1 MATDIGPKIGLD
13 GEKEFRAALQ
23 SMGQQLKTLD
33 TEMRAVTS
41 AFSANDRSQA
51 ALSAQ
56 SDVLTKKLSTQETRL
71 AEIQKALDYA
81 RANYAEN
88 SNEVQRWQQ
97 ALNNATADVNKTKA
111 QLTQLD
117 KGLGDTEDALNDA
130 GKQAASFGDVL
141 KANLLSNII
150 IDGVKQLA
158 SAVKSMAG
166 EFISSAAE
174 VKAETAAFDQTFGS
188 LGDTASAA
196 IGRVA
201 SESGILQTRLN
212 TLGSKIYAFARSSGG
227 DTEQSMA
234 LMERALRAAADSAAY
249 YDTSVEQATETLQS
263 FLKGNFANDAALGL
277 SATEATRNAAAM
289 ELFGDKYAN
298 LTEIQKQ
305 ETLLKM
311 VEDSQRLSGAMGQA
325 AREADGWENVT
336 GNLKET
342 WRQFQAQAGTPFL
355 ENLIPLIQKVTA
367 ESQAWI
373 DGVDW
378 DGFAATVTDFVS
390 LILDNGDTIIALIS
404 GIGAGFVTWNVVS
417 MVMGLVNA
425 IQTAQKA
432 TEGMTAAQAA
442 LHVVMNATPVGAVI
456 TVVAA
461 LTATVITLWHTNE
474 DFRNAVI
481 AIWNK
486 IKAVFVDV
494 GGAAKE
500 LFTQT
505 IPNAVRT
512 AVDTL
517 GSLPGKALQWG
528 KDIVRGLWEG
538 IKSMGSWLKDQVSG
552 FVGGIVDNVKGVLGI
567 HSPSTVF
574 AGIGEYMM
582 QGLSIGLVNSSGK
595 VMETI
600 GDIVSEVKTR
610 FSSLS
615 DIFGTRQD
623 IADLQ
628 YQLWEMTG
636 GKNAS
641 EIDKYNRK
649 MEALSKQE
657 KDQAAI
663 VEAAEAAYKAV
674 VSQYGENSKESYEYQ
689 KTLLQEQI
697 AYQKLIETMNQYREE
712 SRELRV
718 GDSIASGIVASTKKA
733 VSAATSLT
741 AKLVDTVKSNL
752 GIHSPSTVFAG
763 IGENMALGLGKG
775 FTEEMQGVS
784 ANIQDAIPTPAVDAV
799 YNAAAGMVNG
809 LAAANAGNSGGSY
822 TINLLL
828 QNGQQIASWLL
839 PDLRDAARNNPEVA
853 RA

>member
-56 SDVLTKKLSTQETRL
+56 SDVLTKKLSTQEARL

-111 QLTQLD
+111 QLVQLD
-117 KGLGDTEDALNDA
+117 KGLGDTEDALSDA

-150 IDGVKQLA
+150 LDGVKQLA

-174 VKAETAAFDQTFGS
+174 VKAETSAFDQTFGN

-201 SESGILQTRLN
+201 AESGILQTRLN

-277 SATEATRNAAAM
+277 SATETTRNAAAM

-417 MVMGLVNA
+417 MVMGLVKA
-425 IQTAQKA
+425 IQAAQKA
-432 TEGMTAAQAA
+432 NEGMTAAQAA
-442 LHVVMNATPVGAVI
+442 LNVVMNANPIGAVI

-461 LTATVITLWHTNE
+461 LTAAVITLWHTNE
-474 DFRNAVI
+474 DFRDAVI
-481 AIWNK
+481 AIWDK
-486 IKAVFVDV
+486 VKAVFAGV

-528 KDIVRGLWEG
+528 KDLIDNFING
-538 IKSMGSWLKDQVSG
+538 IKSKLSALADS
-552 FVGGIVDNVKGVLGI
+552 VKGVAQ
-567 HSPSTVF
+567 TVRDFIGFSEPKKGPLSNFHTYAPDMMSLF
-574 AGIGEYMM
+574 AGGIQDNLWRVQDQM
-582 QGLSIGLVNSSGK
+582 NS
-595 VMETI
+595 M
-600 GDIVSEVKTR
+600 
-610 FSSLS
+610 
-615 DIFGTRQD
+615 
-623 IADLQ
+623 
-628 YQLWEMTG
+628 G
-636 GKNAS
+636 G
-641 EIDKYNRK
+641 
-649 MEALSKQE
+649 
-657 KDQAAI
+657 
-663 VEAAEAAYKAV
+663 
-674 VSQYGENSKESYEYQ
+674 
-689 KTLLQEQI
+689 
-697 AYQKLIETMNQYREE
+697 
-712 SRELRV
+712 
-718 GDSIASGIVASTKKA
+718 
-733 VSAATSLT
+733 
-741 AKLVDTVKSNL
+741 
-752 GIHSPSTVFAG
+752 
-763 IGENMALGLGKG
+763 
-775 FTEEMQGVS
+775 
-784 ANIQDAIPTPAVDAV
+784 NIQDAIPTPAVDAV

-809 LAAANAGNSGGSY
+809 LAAANAGSSGGSY
-822 TINLLL
+822 TINLVL

-853 RA
+853 TA

>member
-56 SDVLTKKLSTQETRL
+56 SDVLTKKLSTQEARL

-81 RANYAEN
+81 RANYADN

-97 ALNNATADVNKTKA
+97 ALNNATADINKTKA
-111 QLTQLD
+111 QLAQLD

-130 GKQAASFGDVL
+130 GRQAASFGDVL
-141 KANLLSNII
+141 KSNLLSNII
-150 IDGVKQLA
+150 LDGVKQLA

-174 VKAETAAFDQTFGS
+174 VKAETSAFDQTFGN

-390 LILDNGDTIIALIS
+390 LILDNGDTIISLIS

-417 MVMGLVNA
+417 MVMGLVKA
-425 IQTAQKA
+425 IQAAQKA
-432 TEGMTAAQAA
+432 NEGMTAAQAD
-442 LHVVMNATPVGAVI
+442 LNVVMSANLIGAVI

-481 AIWNK
+481 AIWDK
-486 IKAVFVDV
+486 IKAVFAGV

-528 KDIVRGLWEG
+528 KDLIDNFISG
-538 IKSMGSWLKDQVSG
+538 IKSKLSALADS
-552 FVGGIVDNVKGVLGI
+552 VKGVAQ
-567 HSPSTVF
+567 TVRDFIGFSEPKKGPLSNFHTYAPDMMSLF
-574 AGIGEYMM
+574 AGGI
-582 QGLSIGLVNSSGK
+582 QDNLWRVQDQLNS
-595 VMETI
+595 M
-600 GDIVSEVKTR
+600 
-610 FSSLS
+610 
-615 DIFGTRQD
+615 
-623 IADLQ
+623 
-628 YQLWEMTG
+628 G
-636 GKNAS
+636 G
-641 EIDKYNRK
+641 
-649 MEALSKQE
+649 
-657 KDQAAI
+657 
-663 VEAAEAAYKAV
+663 
-674 VSQYGENSKESYEYQ
+674 
-689 KTLLQEQI
+689 
-697 AYQKLIETMNQYREE
+697 
-712 SRELRV
+712 
-718 GDSIASGIVASTKKA
+718 
-733 VSAATSLT
+733 
-741 AKLVDTVKSNL
+741 
-752 GIHSPSTVFAG
+752 
-763 IGENMALGLGKG
+763 
-775 FTEEMQGVS
+775 
-784 ANIQDAIPTPAVDAV
+784 NIQDAIPTPAVDAV

-809 LAAANAGNSGGSY
+809 LAAANAGNGGGSY

>member
-56 SDVLTKKLSTQETRL
+56 SDVLTKKLSTQEARL

-81 RANYAEN
+81 RANYADN

-97 ALNNATADVNKTKA
+97 ALNNATADINKTKA
-111 QLTQLD
+111 QLAQLD

-130 GKQAASFGDVL
+130 GRQAASFGDVL

-150 IDGVKQLA
+150 LDGVKQLA

-174 VKAETAAFDQTFGS
+174 VKAETSAFDQTFGN

-390 LILDNGDTIIALIS
+390 LILDNGDTIISLIS

-417 MVMGLVNA
+417 MVMGLVKA
-425 IQTAQKA
+425 IQAAQKA
-432 TEGMTAAQAA
+432 NEGMTAAQAA
-442 LHVVMNATPVGAVI
+442 LNVVMSANPIGAVI

-481 AIWNK
+481 AIWDK
-486 IKAVFVDV
+486 IKAVFVGV
-494 GGAAKE
+494 GEAVKE

-517 GSLPGKALQWG
+517 ASLPGKALQWG
-528 KDIVRGLWEG
+528 KDLIDNFISG
-538 IKSMGSWLKDQVSG
+538 IKSKLSALADS
-552 FVGGIVDNVKGVLGI
+552 VKGVAQTVRDFIGFSEPKKGPLSNF
-567 HSPSTVF
+567 HTYSPDMMSLF
-574 AGIGEYMM
+574 AGGI
-582 QGLSIGLVNSSGK
+582 QDNLWRVQDQLNS
-595 VMETI
+595 M
-600 GDIVSEVKTR
+600 
-610 FSSLS
+610 
-615 DIFGTRQD
+615 
-623 IADLQ
+623 
-628 YQLWEMTG
+628 G
-636 GKNAS
+636 G
-641 EIDKYNRK
+641 
-649 MEALSKQE
+649 
-657 KDQAAI
+657 
-663 VEAAEAAYKAV
+663 
-674 VSQYGENSKESYEYQ
+674 
-689 KTLLQEQI
+689 
-697 AYQKLIETMNQYREE
+697 
-712 SRELRV
+712 
-718 GDSIASGIVASTKKA
+718 
-733 VSAATSLT
+733 
-741 AKLVDTVKSNL
+741 
-752 GIHSPSTVFAG
+752 
-763 IGENMALGLGKG
+763 
-775 FTEEMQGVS
+775 
-784 ANIQDAIPTPAVDAV
+784 NIQDAIPTPAVDAV

-809 LAAANAGNSGGSY
+809 LAAANAGNGGGSY

-828 QNGQQIASWLL
+828 QNSQQIASWLL

>member
-56 SDVLTKKLSTQETRL
+56 SDVLTKKLRTQEARL

-111 QLTQLD
+111 QLAQLD
-117 KGLGDTEDALNDA
+117 KGLGDTESALNDA

-174 VKAETAAFDQTFGS
+174 VKAETSAFDQTFGN

-404 GIGAGFVTWNVVS
+404 GIGAGFVAWNVVS

-425 IQTAQKA
+425 IQAAQKA

-442 LHVVMNATPVGAVI
+442 LHVVMNANPVGAVI
-456 TVVAA
+456 TVVTA
-461 LTATVITLWHTNE
+461 LTAAVITLWHTNE
-474 DFRNAVI
+474 DFRDAVI
-481 AIWNK
+481 AIWDK
-486 IKAVFVDV
+486 IKAVFVGV

-500 LFTQT
+500 LFTKT
-505 IPNAVRT
+505 IPNAVKT

-517 GSLPGKALQWG
+517 SSLPGKALQWG
-528 KDIVRGLWEG
+528 KDLIDNFISG
-538 IKSMGSWLKDQVSG
+538 IKSKLSALADSIKSVAQTVRDFIG
-552 FVGGIVDNVKGVLGI
+552 FSEPKKGPLSNFHTYAPDMMSLFAGGIQDNLWRVQDQL
-567 HSPSTVF
+567 
-574 AGIGEYMM
+574 
-582 QGLSIGLVNSSGK
+582 NS
-595 VMETI
+595 M
-600 GDIVSEVKTR
+600 
-610 FSSLS
+610 
-615 DIFGTRQD
+615 
-623 IADLQ
+623 
-628 YQLWEMTG
+628 G
-636 GKNAS
+636 G
-641 EIDKYNRK
+641 
-649 MEALSKQE
+649 
-657 KDQAAI
+657 
-663 VEAAEAAYKAV
+663 
-674 VSQYGENSKESYEYQ
+674 
-689 KTLLQEQI
+689 
-697 AYQKLIETMNQYREE
+697 
-712 SRELRV
+712 
-718 GDSIASGIVASTKKA
+718 
-733 VSAATSLT
+733 
-741 AKLVDTVKSNL
+741 
-752 GIHSPSTVFAG
+752 
-763 IGENMALGLGKG
+763 
-775 FTEEMQGVS
+775 
-784 ANIQDAIPTPAVDAV
+784 NIQDAIPTPAVDAV

-809 LAAANAGNSGGSY
+809 LAAANAGNGGGSY

>member
-41 AFSANDRSQA
+41 AFSANDKSQA

-56 SDVLTKKLSTQETRL
+56 SDVLTKKLSTQEARL

-97 ALNNATADVNKTKA
+97 AMNNATADVNKTKA
-111 QLTQLD
+111 QLTKLG
-117 KGLGDTEDALNDA
+117 KGLGDA

-166 EFISSAAE
+166 KFISSAAE
-174 VKAETAAFDQTFGS
+174 VKAETSAFDQTFGN

-201 SESGILQTRLN
+201 AESGILQTRLN

-227 DTEQSMA
+227 DTEQSMD

-417 MVMGLVNA
+417 MVMGLVKA
-425 IQTAQKA
+425 IQAAQKA
-432 TEGMTAAQAA
+432 NEGMTAAQAA
-442 LHVVMNATPVGAVI
+442 LNVAMSANPIGVVI

-461 LTATVITLWHTNE
+461 LTAAVITLCHTNE

-481 AIWNK
+481 ANWDK
-486 IKAVFVDV
+486 VKAVFVDV
-494 GGAAKE
+494 GGKGKE

-505 IPNAVRT
+505 IPNAVGT
-512 AVDTL
+512 AVETL
-517 GSLPGKALQWG
+517 KSLPGKALQWG
-528 KDIVRGLWEG
+528 KDLIDNFISG
-538 IKSMGSWLKDQVSG
+538 IKSKLSALGDS
-552 FVGGIVDNVKGVLGI
+552 VKGVGQTIRDFIGFSEPKKGPLSNF
-567 HSPSTVF
+567 HTYAPDMMSLF
-574 AGIGEYMM
+574 AGGI
-582 QGLSIGLVNSSGK
+582 QDNLWRVQDQLNS
-595 VMETI
+595 M
-600 GDIVSEVKTR
+600 
-610 FSSLS
+610 
-615 DIFGTRQD
+615 
-623 IADLQ
+623 
-628 YQLWEMTG
+628 G
-636 GKNAS
+636 G
-641 EIDKYNRK
+641 
-649 MEALSKQE
+649 
-657 KDQAAI
+657 
-663 VEAAEAAYKAV
+663 
-674 VSQYGENSKESYEYQ
+674 
-689 KTLLQEQI
+689 
-697 AYQKLIETMNQYREE
+697 
-712 SRELRV
+712 
-718 GDSIASGIVASTKKA
+718 
-733 VSAATSLT
+733 
-741 AKLVDTVKSNL
+741 
-752 GIHSPSTVFAG
+752 
-763 IGENMALGLGKG
+763 
-775 FTEEMQGVS
+775 
-784 ANIQDAIPTPAVDAV
+784 NIQDAIPTPAVDAV

-809 LAAANAGNSGGSY
+809 LAAANAGNGGGSY

-839 PDLRDAARNNPEVA
+839 PYLRDAARNNPEVA
-853 RA
+853 RE

>member
-56 SDVLTKKLSTQETRL
+56 SDVLTKKLSTQEARL

-97 ALNNATADVNKTKA
+97 ALNNATTDVNKTKA
-111 QLTQLD
+111 QLAELD
-117 KGLGDTEDALNDA
+117 KGLGDTGDALDDA

-150 IDGVKQLA
+150 INGVKQLA

-166 EFISSAAE
+166 EFITSAAE
-174 VKAETAAFDQTFGS
+174 VKAETAAFDQTFGN

-355 ENLIPLIQKVTA
+355 ENLIPLIQKITA

-417 MVMGLVNA
+417 MVMGLVKA
-425 IQTAQKA
+425 IQAAQKA
-432 TEGMTAAQAA
+432 NEGMTAAQAA
-442 LHVVMNATPVGAVI
+442 LNVVMSANPIGVVI

-461 LTATVITLWHTNE
+461 LTAAVITLWHTNE

-481 AIWNK
+481 AIWDK
-486 IKAVFVDV
+486 VKAVFVDV
-494 GGAAKE
+494 GGKVKE

-505 IPNAVRT
+505 IPNAVGT
-512 AVDTL
+512 AVETL
-517 GSLPGKALQWG
+517 KSLPGKALQWG
-528 KDIVRGLWEG
+528 KDLIDNFISG
-538 IKSMGSWLKDQVSG
+538 IKSKLSSLADS
-552 FVGGIVDNVKGVLGI
+552 VKGVAQ
-567 HSPSTVF
+567 TVRDFIGFSEPKKGPLSNFHTYAPDMMSLF
-574 AGIGEYMM
+574 AGGI
-582 QGLSIGLVNSSGK
+582 QDNLWRVQDQLNS
-595 VMETI
+595 M
-600 GDIVSEVKTR
+600 
-610 FSSLS
+610 
-615 DIFGTRQD
+615 
-623 IADLQ
+623 
-628 YQLWEMTG
+628 G
-636 GKNAS
+636 G
-641 EIDKYNRK
+641 
-649 MEALSKQE
+649 
-657 KDQAAI
+657 
-663 VEAAEAAYKAV
+663 
-674 VSQYGENSKESYEYQ
+674 
-689 KTLLQEQI
+689 
-697 AYQKLIETMNQYREE
+697 
-712 SRELRV
+712 
-718 GDSIASGIVASTKKA
+718 
-733 VSAATSLT
+733 
-741 AKLVDTVKSNL
+741 
-752 GIHSPSTVFAG
+752 
-763 IGENMALGLGKG
+763 
-775 FTEEMQGVS
+775 
-784 ANIQDAIPTPAVDAV
+784 NIQDAIPTPAVDAV

-809 LAAANAGNSGGSY
+809 LAAANAGNGGGSY

>member
-56 SDVLTKKLSTQETRL
+56 SDVLTKKLSTQEARL

-111 QLTQLD
+111 QLAQLD
-117 KGLGDTEDALNDA
+117 KGLGDNESALNDA

-150 IDGVKQLA
+150 LDGVKQLA

-174 VKAETAAFDQTFGS
+174 VKAETSAFDQTFGN

-201 SESGILQTRLN
+201 AESGILQTRLN

-277 SATEATRNAAAM
+277 SATETTRNAAAM

-342 WRQFQAQAGTPFL
+342 WRQFQAQVGIPFL

-378 DGFAATVTDFVS
+378 DGFADTVTDFVS
-390 LILDNGDTIIALIS
+390 FILDNGGTIIAQIS

-417 MVMGLVNA
+417 MVMGLVKA
-425 IQTAQKA
+425 IKAAQEA
-432 TEGMTAAQAA
+432 NEGMTAAQAA
-442 LHVVMNATPVGAVI
+442 LNLVMSANPIGAVI

-481 AIWNK
+481 AIWDK
-486 IKAVFVDV
+486 IKAVFAGV

-517 GSLPGKALQWG
+517 GSLQGKALQWG
-528 KDIVRGLWEG
+528 KDLIDNFISG
-538 IKSMGSWLKDQVSG
+538 IKSKLSALADS
-552 FVGGIVDNVKGVLGI
+552 VKGVAQ
-567 HSPSTVF
+567 TVRDFIGFSEPKKGPLSNFHTYAPDMMSLF
-574 AGIGEYMM
+574 AGGI
-582 QGLSIGLVNSSGK
+582 QDNLWRVQDQLNS
-595 VMETI
+595 M
-600 GDIVSEVKTR
+600 
-610 FSSLS
+610 
-615 DIFGTRQD
+615 
-623 IADLQ
+623 
-628 YQLWEMTG
+628 G
-636 GKNAS
+636 G
-641 EIDKYNRK
+641 
-649 MEALSKQE
+649 
-657 KDQAAI
+657 
-663 VEAAEAAYKAV
+663 
-674 VSQYGENSKESYEYQ
+674 
-689 KTLLQEQI
+689 
-697 AYQKLIETMNQYREE
+697 
-712 SRELRV
+712 
-718 GDSIASGIVASTKKA
+718 
-733 VSAATSLT
+733 
-741 AKLVDTVKSNL
+741 
-752 GIHSPSTVFAG
+752 
-763 IGENMALGLGKG
+763 
-775 FTEEMQGVS
+775 
-784 ANIQDAIPTPAVDAV
+784 NIQDAIPTPAVDAV

-809 LAAANAGNSGGSY
+809 LAAANAGNGGGSY

>member
-56 SDVLTKKLSTQETRL
+56 SDVLTKKMSTQEARL

-97 ALNNATADVNKTKA
+97 ALNNATTDVNKTKA
-111 QLTQLD
+111 QLAELD
-117 KGLGDTEDALNDA
+117 KGLGDA

-150 IDGVKQLA
+150 INGVKQLA

-166 EFISSAAE
+166 EFITSAAE
-174 VKAETAAFDQTFGS
+174 VKAETAAFDQTFGN

-342 WRQFQAQAGTPFL
+342 WRQFQAKAGTPFL
-355 ENLIPLIQKVTA
+355 ENLIPLIQKITA

-417 MVMGLVNA
+417 MVMGLVKA
-425 IQTAQKA
+425 IQAAQKA
-432 TEGMTAAQAA
+432 NEGMTAAQAA
-442 LHVVMNATPVGAVI
+442 LNVVMSANPIGVVI

-461 LTATVITLWHTNE
+461 LTAAVITLWHTNE

-481 AIWNK
+481 AIWDKVN
-486 IKAVFVDV
+486 AVFVDV
-494 GGAAKE
+494 GGNVKE

-505 IPNAVRT
+505 IPNAVGT
-512 AVDTL
+512 AVETL
-517 GSLPGKALQWG
+517 KSLPGKALQWG
-528 KDIVRGLWEG
+528 KDLIDNFISG
-538 IKSMGSWLKDQVSG
+538 IKSKLSALGDS
-552 FVGGIVDNVKGVLGI
+552 VKGVGQTIRDFIGFSEPKKGPLSNF
-567 HSPSTVF
+567 HTFAPDMMTLF
-574 AGIGEYMM
+574 AGGIRDN
-582 QGLSIGLVNSSGK
+582 LWRV
-595 VMETI
+595 
-600 GDIVSEVKTR
+600 
-610 FSSLS
+610 
-615 DIFGTRQD
+615 QD
-623 IADLQ
+623 
-628 YQLWEMTG
+628 QLDSMG
-636 GKNAS
+636 G
-641 EIDKYNRK
+641 
-649 MEALSKQE
+649 
-657 KDQAAI
+657 
-663 VEAAEAAYKAV
+663 
-674 VSQYGENSKESYEYQ
+674 
-689 KTLLQEQI
+689 
-697 AYQKLIETMNQYREE
+697 
-712 SRELRV
+712 
-718 GDSIASGIVASTKKA
+718 
-733 VSAATSLT
+733 
-741 AKLVDTVKSNL
+741 
-752 GIHSPSTVFAG
+752 
-763 IGENMALGLGKG
+763 
-775 FTEEMQGVS
+775 
-784 ANIQDAIPTPAVDAV
+784 NIQDAIPTPAVDAV

-809 LAAANAGNSGGSY
+809 LAAANAGNGGGSY

>member
-13 GEKEFRAALQ
+13 GEKEFRASLQ
-23 SMGQQLKTLD
+23 AMGQQLRTLD

-41 AFSANDRSQA
+41 AFSANDKSQA

-56 SDVLTKKLSTQETRL
+56 SDVLTKKLSTQEARL
-71 AEIQKALDYA
+71 AEVQKALDYA

-174 VKAETAAFDQTFGS
+174 VKAETSAFDQTFGN

-201 SESGILQTRLN
+201 AESGILQTRLN

-277 SATEATRNAAAM
+277 SATETTRNAAAM

-355 ENLIPLIQKVTA
+355 ENLIPLIQKATA

-404 GIGAGFVTWNVVS
+404 GIGAGFVAWNVVS

-425 IQTAQKA
+425 IQAAQKA

-442 LHVVMNATPVGAVI
+442 LNVVMKANPIGAVI

-461 LTATVITLWHTNE
+461 LTAAVITLWHTNE
-474 DFRNAVI
+474 DFRDAVI
-481 AIWNK
+481 AIWDK
-486 IKAVFVDV
+486 VKAVFAGV

-528 KDIVRGLWEG
+528 KDLIDNFISG
-538 IKSMGSWLKDQVSG
+538 IKSKLSALADS
-552 FVGGIVDNVKGVLGI
+552 VKGVAQ
-567 HSPSTVF
+567 TVRDFIGFSEPKKGPLSNFHTYAPDMMSLF
-574 AGIGEYMM
+574 AGGI
-582 QGLSIGLVNSSGK
+582 QDNLWRVQDQLNS
-595 VMETI
+595 M
-600 GDIVSEVKTR
+600 
-610 FSSLS
+610 
-615 DIFGTRQD
+615 
-623 IADLQ
+623 
-628 YQLWEMTG
+628 G
-636 GKNAS
+636 G
-641 EIDKYNRK
+641 
-649 MEALSKQE
+649 
-657 KDQAAI
+657 
-663 VEAAEAAYKAV
+663 
-674 VSQYGENSKESYEYQ
+674 
-689 KTLLQEQI
+689 
-697 AYQKLIETMNQYREE
+697 
-712 SRELRV
+712 
-718 GDSIASGIVASTKKA
+718 
-733 VSAATSLT
+733 
-741 AKLVDTVKSNL
+741 
-752 GIHSPSTVFAG
+752 
-763 IGENMALGLGKG
+763 
-775 FTEEMQGVS
+775 
-784 ANIQDAIPTPAVDAV
+784 NIQDAIPTPAVDAV

-809 LAAANAGNSGGSY
+809 LAAANAGNGGGSY

>member
-41 AFSANDRSQA
+41 AFSANDKSQA

-56 SDVLTKKLSTQETRL
+56 SDVLTKKLSTQEARL

-111 QLTQLD
+111 QLAQLD
-117 KGLGDTEDALNDA
+117 KGLGDTESALNDA

-150 IDGVKQLA
+150 LDGVNQLA

-174 VKAETAAFDQTFGS
+174 VKAETSAFDQTFGN

-277 SATEATRNAAAM
+277 SATETTRNAAAM

-417 MVMGLVNA
+417 MVMGLVKA
-425 IQTAQKA
+425 IQAAQKA
-432 TEGMTAAQAA
+432 NEGMTAAQAA
-442 LHVVMNATPVGAVI
+442 LNVVMNANPIGAVI
-456 TVVAA
+456 TLVAA
-461 LTATVITLWHTNE
+461 LTAAVITLWHTNE
-474 DFRNAVI
+474 DFRDAVI
-481 AIWNK
+481 AILDK
-486 IKAVFVDV
+486 VKAVFAGV

-528 KDIVRGLWEG
+528 KDLIDNFISG
-538 IKSMGSWLKDQVSG
+538 IKSKLSALADS
-552 FVGGIVDNVKGVLGI
+552 VKGVAQ
-567 HSPSTVF
+567 TVRDFIGFSEPKKGPLSNFHAYAPDMMSLF
-574 AGIGEYMM
+574 AGGI
-582 QGLSIGLVNSSGK
+582 
-595 VMETI
+595 
-600 GDIVSEVKTR
+600 
-610 FSSLS
+610 
-615 DIFGTRQD
+615 QD
-623 IADLQ
+623 NMWRVQD
-628 YQLWEMTG
+628 QLNRMG
-636 GKNAS
+636 G
-641 EIDKYNRK
+641 
-649 MEALSKQE
+649 
-657 KDQAAI
+657 
-663 VEAAEAAYKAV
+663 
-674 VSQYGENSKESYEYQ
+674 
-689 KTLLQEQI
+689 
-697 AYQKLIETMNQYREE
+697 
-712 SRELRV
+712 
-718 GDSIASGIVASTKKA
+718 
-733 VSAATSLT
+733 
-741 AKLVDTVKSNL
+741 
-752 GIHSPSTVFAG
+752 
-763 IGENMALGLGKG
+763 
-775 FTEEMQGVS
+775 
-784 ANIQDAIPTPAVDAV
+784 NIQDAIPTPAVDAV

-809 LAAANAGNSGGSY
+809 LAAANAGNGGGSY
-822 TINLLL
+822 TINLVL

>member
-56 SDVLTKKLSTQETRL
+56 SDVLTKKLSTQEARL

-111 QLTQLD
+111 QLVQLD
-117 KGLGDTEDALNDA
+117 KGLGDIEDALSDA

-150 IDGVKQLA
+150 LDGVKQLA
-158 SAVKSMAG
+158 SAVKRMAG

-174 VKAETAAFDQTFGS
+174 VKAETSAFDQTFGN

-201 SESGILQTRLN
+201 AESGILQTRLN

-277 SATEATRNAAAM
+277 SATETTRNAAAM

-404 GIGAGFVTWNVVS
+404 GIGAGFVAWNVVS

-425 IQTAQKA
+425 IQAAQKA

-442 LHVVMNATPVGAVI
+442 LNVIMNANPIGAVI

-481 AIWNK
+481 AIWDK
-486 IKAVFVDV
+486 IKAVFVGV
-494 GGAAKE
+494 GGTAKE

-528 KDIVRGLWEG
+528 KDLIDNFISG
-538 IKSMGSWLKDQVSG
+538 IKSKLSALADS
-552 FVGGIVDNVKGVLGI
+552 VKGVAQ
-567 HSPSTVF
+567 TVRDFIGFSEPKKGPLSNFHTYAPDMMSLF
-574 AGIGEYMM
+574 AGGI
-582 QGLSIGLVNSSGK
+582 QDNLWRVQDQLNSMG
-595 VMETI
+595 
-600 GDIVSEVKTR
+600 
-610 FSSLS
+610 
-615 DIFGTRQD
+615 
-623 IADLQ
+623 
-628 YQLWEMTG
+628 
-636 GKNAS
+636 
-641 EIDKYNRK
+641 
-649 MEALSKQE
+649 
-657 KDQAAI
+657 
-663 VEAAEAAYKAV
+663 
-674 VSQYGENSKESYEYQ
+674 
-689 KTLLQEQI
+689 
-697 AYQKLIETMNQYREE
+697 
-712 SRELRV
+712 
-718 GDSIASGIVASTKKA
+718 
-733 VSAATSLT
+733 
-741 AKLVDTVKSNL
+741 
-752 GIHSPSTVFAG
+752 
-763 IGENMALGLGKG
+763 
-775 FTEEMQGVS
+775 

>member
-41 AFSANDRSQA
+41 AFSANDKSQA

-56 SDVLTKKLSTQETRL
+56 SDVLTKKLSTQEARL

-81 RANYAEN
+81 RANYEEN

-117 KGLGDTEDALNDA
+117 KGLGDTESALNDA

-174 VKAETAAFDQTFGS
+174 VKAETSAFDQTFGN

-277 SATEATRNAAAM
+277 SATETTRNAAAM

-404 GIGAGFVTWNVVS
+404 GIGTGFVTWNVVS
-417 MVMGLVNA
+417 MVMGLVKA
-425 IQTAQKA
+425 IQAAQKA
-432 TEGMTAAQAA
+432 NEGMTAAQAA
-442 LHVVMNATPVGAVI
+442 LNVVMSANPIGAVI

-481 AIWNK
+481 AIWDK
-486 IKAVFVDV
+486 IKAVFVGV
-494 GGAAKE
+494 GGTAKE

-528 KDIVRGLWEG
+528 KDLIDNFISG
-538 IKSMGSWLKDQVSG
+538 IKSKLSALADS
-552 FVGGIVDNVKGVLGI
+552 VKGVAQ
-567 HSPSTVF
+567 TVRDFIGFSEPKKGPLSNFHTYAPDMMSLF
-574 AGIGEYMM
+574 AGGI
-582 QGLSIGLVNSSGK
+582 QDNLWRVQDQLNSIGG
-595 VMETI
+595 
-600 GDIVSEVKTR
+600 
-610 FSSLS
+610 
-615 DIFGTRQD
+615 
-623 IADLQ
+623 
-628 YQLWEMTG
+628 
-636 GKNAS
+636 
-641 EIDKYNRK
+641 
-649 MEALSKQE
+649 
-657 KDQAAI
+657 
-663 VEAAEAAYKAV
+663 
-674 VSQYGENSKESYEYQ
+674 
-689 KTLLQEQI
+689 
-697 AYQKLIETMNQYREE
+697 
-712 SRELRV
+712 
-718 GDSIASGIVASTKKA
+718 
-733 VSAATSLT
+733 
-741 AKLVDTVKSNL
+741 
-752 GIHSPSTVFAG
+752 
-763 IGENMALGLGKG
+763 
-775 FTEEMQGVS
+775 
-784 ANIQDAIPTPAVDAV
+784 NIQNAIPTPAVDAV

-809 LAAANAGNSGGSY
+809 LAAANAGNGGGSY

>member
-41 AFSANDRSQA
+41 AFSANDKSQA

-56 SDVLTKKLSTQETRL
+56 SDVLTKKLSTQEARL

-117 KGLGDTEDALNDA
+117 KGLGDTESALNDA
-130 GKQAASFGDVL
+130 GKQAASFSDVL

-174 VKAETAAFDQTFGS
+174 VKAETSAFDQTFGN

-277 SATEATRNAAAM
+277 SATETTRNAAAM

-404 GIGAGFVTWNVVS
+404 GIGTGFVTWNVVS
-417 MVMGLVNA
+417 MVMGLVKA
-425 IQTAQKA
+425 IQAAQKA
-432 TEGMTAAQAA
+432 NEGMTAAQAA
-442 LHVVMNATPVGAVI
+442 LNVVMSANPIGAVI

-481 AIWNK
+481 AIWDK
-486 IKAVFVDV
+486 IKAVFVGV
-494 GGAAKE
+494 GGTAKE

-528 KDIVRGLWEG
+528 KDLIDNFISG
-538 IKSMGSWLKDQVSG
+538 IKSKLSALADS
-552 FVGGIVDNVKGVLGI
+552 VKGVAQ
-567 HSPSTVF
+567 TVRDFIGFSEPKKGPLSNFHTYAPDMMSLF
-574 AGIGEYMM
+574 AGGI
-582 QGLSIGLVNSSGK
+582 QDNLWRVQDQLNSIGG
-595 VMETI
+595 
-600 GDIVSEVKTR
+600 
-610 FSSLS
+610 
-615 DIFGTRQD
+615 
-623 IADLQ
+623 
-628 YQLWEMTG
+628 
-636 GKNAS
+636 
-641 EIDKYNRK
+641 
-649 MEALSKQE
+649 
-657 KDQAAI
+657 
-663 VEAAEAAYKAV
+663 
-674 VSQYGENSKESYEYQ
+674 
-689 KTLLQEQI
+689 
-697 AYQKLIETMNQYREE
+697 
-712 SRELRV
+712 
-718 GDSIASGIVASTKKA
+718 
-733 VSAATSLT
+733 
-741 AKLVDTVKSNL
+741 
-752 GIHSPSTVFAG
+752 
-763 IGENMALGLGKG
+763 
-775 FTEEMQGVS
+775 
-784 ANIQDAIPTPAVDAV
+784 NIQNAIPTPAVDAV

-809 LAAANAGNSGGSY
+809 LAAANAGNGGGSY

>member
-23 SMGQQLKTLD
+23 SVGQQLKTLD

-51 ALSAQ
+51 ALAAQ
-56 SDVLTKKLSTQETRL
+56 SDVLTKKLSTQEARL

-111 QLTQLD
+111 QLAELD
-117 KGLGDTEDALNDA
+117 KGLGDTGDVLDDA

-150 IDGVKQLA
+150 LDGVKKLA

-166 EFISSAAE
+166 EFITSAAE
-174 VKAETAAFDQTFGS
+174 VKAETAAFDQTFGD

-201 SESGILQTRLN
+201 DESGILQTRLN

-277 SATEATRNAAAM
+277 SATETTRNAAAM

-355 ENLIPLIQKVTA
+355 ENLIPLIQKITA

-417 MVMGLVNA
+417 MVMGLVKA
-425 IQTAQKA
+425 IQAAQKA
-432 TEGMTAAQAA
+432 NEGMTAAQAA
-442 LHVVMNATPVGAVI
+442 LNVVMSANPIGAVI

-461 LTATVITLWHTNE
+461 LTAAVITLWHTNE

-481 AIWNK
+481 AIWDK
-486 IKAVFVDV
+486 VKAVFVDV
-494 GGAAKE
+494 GGKVKE

-505 IPNAVRT
+505 IPNAVGT
-512 AVDTL
+512 AVEAL
-517 GSLPGKALQWG
+517 KSLPGKALQWG
-528 KDIVRGLWEG
+528 KDLIDNFISG
-538 IKSMGSWLKDQVSG
+538 IKSKLSALGDS
-552 FVGGIVDNVKGVLGI
+552 VKGVGQTIRDFIGFSEPKKGPLSNF
-567 HSPSTVF
+567 HTFAPDMMTLF
-574 AGIGEYMM
+574 AGGIRDNLWKV
-582 QGLSIGLVNSSGK
+582 QDQLNS
-595 VMETI
+595 M
-600 GDIVSEVKTR
+600 
-610 FSSLS
+610 
-615 DIFGTRQD
+615 
-623 IADLQ
+623 
-628 YQLWEMTG
+628 G
-636 GKNAS
+636 G
-641 EIDKYNRK
+641 
-649 MEALSKQE
+649 
-657 KDQAAI
+657 
-663 VEAAEAAYKAV
+663 
-674 VSQYGENSKESYEYQ
+674 
-689 KTLLQEQI
+689 
-697 AYQKLIETMNQYREE
+697 
-712 SRELRV
+712 
-718 GDSIASGIVASTKKA
+718 
-733 VSAATSLT
+733 
-741 AKLVDTVKSNL
+741 
-752 GIHSPSTVFAG
+752 
-763 IGENMALGLGKG
+763 
-775 FTEEMQGVS
+775 
-784 ANIQDAIPTPAVDAV
+784 NIQDAIPTPAVDAV

-809 LAAANAGNSGGSY
+809 LAAANAGNGGGSY

-853 RA
+853 TA

>member
-56 SDVLTKKLSTQETRL
+56 SDVLTKKLSTQEARL

-117 KGLGDTEDALNDA
+117 KGLGETEDALNDA

-166 EFISSAAE
+166 EFITSAAE

-201 SESGILQTRLN
+201 AESGILQTRLN

-249 YDTSVEQATETLQS
+249 YDTSVEQATDTLQS

-417 MVMGLVNA
+417 MVMGLVKA
-425 IQTAQKA
+425 IQAAQKA
-432 TEGMTAAQAA
+432 NEGMTAAQAA
-442 LHVVMNATPVGAVI
+442 LNVVMNANPIGAVI

-461 LTATVITLWHTNE
+461 LTAAVITLWHTNE
-474 DFRNAVI
+474 DFRDAVI
-481 AIWNK
+481 AIWDK
-486 IKAVFVDV
+486 VKAVFAGV

-528 KDIVRGLWEG
+528 KDLIDNFISG
-538 IKSMGSWLKDQVSG
+538 IKSKLSALADS
-552 FVGGIVDNVKGVLGI
+552 VKGVAQ
-567 HSPSTVF
+567 TVRDFIGFSEPKKGPLSNFHTYAPDMMSLF
-574 AGIGEYMM
+574 AGGIRDNLWKV
-582 QGLSIGLVNSSGK
+582 QDQLNS
-595 VMETI
+595 M
-600 GDIVSEVKTR
+600 
-610 FSSLS
+610 
-615 DIFGTRQD
+615 
-623 IADLQ
+623 
-628 YQLWEMTG
+628 G
-636 GKNAS
+636 G
-641 EIDKYNRK
+641 
-649 MEALSKQE
+649 
-657 KDQAAI
+657 
-663 VEAAEAAYKAV
+663 
-674 VSQYGENSKESYEYQ
+674 
-689 KTLLQEQI
+689 
-697 AYQKLIETMNQYREE
+697 
-712 SRELRV
+712 
-718 GDSIASGIVASTKKA
+718 
-733 VSAATSLT
+733 
-741 AKLVDTVKSNL
+741 
-752 GIHSPSTVFAG
+752 
-763 IGENMALGLGKG
+763 
-775 FTEEMQGVS
+775 
-784 ANIQDAIPTPAVDAV
+784 NIQDAIPTPAVDAV

-809 LAAANAGNSGGSY
+809 LAAANAGSSGGSY

-853 RA
+853 TA

>member
-56 SDVLTKKLSTQETRL
+56 SDVLTKKLSTQEARL

-111 QLTQLD
+111 QLTKLG
-117 KGLGDTEDALNDA
+117 KGLGDA

-174 VKAETAAFDQTFGS
+174 VKAETSAFDQTFGN

-201 SESGILQTRLN
+201 AESGILQTRLN

-227 DTEQSMA
+227 DTEQSMS

-390 LILDNGDTIIALIS
+390 LILDNGDTIISLIS

-417 MVMGLVNA
+417 MVMGLVKA
-425 IQTAQKA
+425 IQAAQKA
-432 TEGMTAAQAA
+432 NEGMTAAQAA
-442 LHVVMNATPVGAVI
+442 LNVVMSANPIGAVI

-481 AIWNK
+481 AIWDK
-486 IKAVFVDV
+486 IKAVFVNV

-528 KDIVRGLWEG
+528 KDLIDNFISG
-538 IKSMGSWLKDQVSG
+538 IKSKLSALADS
-552 FVGGIVDNVKGVLGI
+552 VKGVAQ
-567 HSPSTVF
+567 TVRDFIGFSEPKKGPLSNFHTYAPDMMSLF
-574 AGIGEYMM
+574 AGGIQDNLWMV
-582 QGLSIGLVNSSGK
+582 QDQLNS
-595 VMETI
+595 M
-600 GDIVSEVKTR
+600 
-610 FSSLS
+610 
-615 DIFGTRQD
+615 
-623 IADLQ
+623 
-628 YQLWEMTG
+628 G
-636 GKNAS
+636 G
-641 EIDKYNRK
+641 
-649 MEALSKQE
+649 
-657 KDQAAI
+657 
-663 VEAAEAAYKAV
+663 
-674 VSQYGENSKESYEYQ
+674 
-689 KTLLQEQI
+689 
-697 AYQKLIETMNQYREE
+697 
-712 SRELRV
+712 
-718 GDSIASGIVASTKKA
+718 
-733 VSAATSLT
+733 
-741 AKLVDTVKSNL
+741 
-752 GIHSPSTVFAG
+752 
-763 IGENMALGLGKG
+763 
-775 FTEEMQGVS
+775 
-784 ANIQDAIPTPAVDAV
+784 NIQDAIPTPAVDAV

-809 LAAANAGNSGGSY
+809 LAAANAGNGGGSY

>member
-56 SDVLTKKLSTQETRL
+56 SDVLTKKLSTQEARL

-117 KGLGDTEDALNDA
+117 KGLGDTESALNDA

-150 IDGVKQLA
+150 LDGVKQLA

-174 VKAETAAFDQTFGS
+174 VKAETSAFDQTFGN

-201 SESGILQTRLN
+201 AESGILQTRLN

-277 SATEATRNAAAM
+277 SATETTRNAAAM

-367 ESQAWI
+367 ESEAWI

-390 LILDNGDTIIALIS
+390 LIIDNGDTIIALIS
-404 GIGAGFVTWNVVS
+404 GVGAGFVTWNVVS
-417 MVMGLVNA
+417 MVMGLVKA
-425 IQTAQKA
+425 IQAAQKA
-432 TEGMTAAQAA
+432 NEGMTAAQAA
-442 LHVVMNATPVGAVI
+442 LNVVMSANPIGAVI

-481 AIWNK
+481 AIWDK
-486 IKAVFVDV
+486 IKAVFVGV
-494 GGAAKE
+494 GGTAKE

-528 KDIVRGLWEG
+528 KDLIDNFISG
-538 IKSMGSWLKDQVSG
+538 IKSKLSSLADS
-552 FVGGIVDNVKGVLGI
+552 VKGVAQ
-567 HSPSTVF
+567 TVRDFIGFSEPKKGPLSNFHTYAPDMMSLF
-574 AGIGEYMM
+574 AGGI
-582 QGLSIGLVNSSGK
+582 QDNLWRVQDQLNSIGG
-595 VMETI
+595 
-600 GDIVSEVKTR
+600 
-610 FSSLS
+610 
-615 DIFGTRQD
+615 
-623 IADLQ
+623 
-628 YQLWEMTG
+628 
-636 GKNAS
+636 
-641 EIDKYNRK
+641 
-649 MEALSKQE
+649 
-657 KDQAAI
+657 
-663 VEAAEAAYKAV
+663 
-674 VSQYGENSKESYEYQ
+674 
-689 KTLLQEQI
+689 
-697 AYQKLIETMNQYREE
+697 
-712 SRELRV
+712 
-718 GDSIASGIVASTKKA
+718 
-733 VSAATSLT
+733 
-741 AKLVDTVKSNL
+741 
-752 GIHSPSTVFAG
+752 
-763 IGENMALGLGKG
+763 
-775 FTEEMQGVS
+775 
-784 ANIQDAIPTPAVDAV
+784 NIQDAIPTPAVDAM

-809 LAAANAGNSGGSY
+809 LAAANAGNGGGSY

>member
-1 MATDIGPKIGLD
+1 MAIDIGPKIGLD

-56 SDVLTKKLSTQETRL
+56 SDVLTKKLSTQDARL

-111 QLTQLD
+111 QLAQLD
-117 KGLGDTEDALNDA
+117 KGLGDTESALNDA

-174 VKAETAAFDQTFGS
+174 VKAETSAFDQTFGN

-201 SESGILQTRLN
+201 AESGILQTRLN

-277 SATEATRNAAAM
+277 SATETTRNAAAM
-289 ELFGDKYAN
+289 ELFGEKYAN

-355 ENLIPLIQKVTA
+355 ENLIPLIQQVTA

-417 MVMGLVNA
+417 MVMGLVKA
-425 IQTAQKA
+425 IQAAQKA
-432 TEGMTAAQAA
+432 NEGMTAAQAA
-442 LHVVMNATPVGAVI
+442 LNVVMSANPIGAVI
-456 TVVAA
+456 TLVAA
-461 LTATVITLWHTNE
+461 LTAAVITLWHTNE
-474 DFRNAVI
+474 DFRDAVI
-481 AIWNK
+481 AILDK
-486 IKAVFVDV
+486 VKAVFAGV

-528 KDIVRGLWEG
+528 KDLIDNFISG
-538 IKSMGSWLKDQVSG
+538 IKSKLSALADS
-552 FVGGIVDNVKGVLGI
+552 VKGVAQ
-567 HSPSTVF
+567 TVRDFIGFSEPKKGPLSNFHTYAPDMMSLF
-574 AGIGEYMM
+574 AGGI
-582 QGLSIGLVNSSGK
+582 QDNLWRVQDQLNS
-595 VMETI
+595 M
-600 GDIVSEVKTR
+600 
-610 FSSLS
+610 
-615 DIFGTRQD
+615 
-623 IADLQ
+623 
-628 YQLWEMTG
+628 G
-636 GKNAS
+636 G
-641 EIDKYNRK
+641 
-649 MEALSKQE
+649 
-657 KDQAAI
+657 
-663 VEAAEAAYKAV
+663 
-674 VSQYGENSKESYEYQ
+674 
-689 KTLLQEQI
+689 
-697 AYQKLIETMNQYREE
+697 
-712 SRELRV
+712 
-718 GDSIASGIVASTKKA
+718 
-733 VSAATSLT
+733 
-741 AKLVDTVKSNL
+741 
-752 GIHSPSTVFAG
+752 
-763 IGENMALGLGKG
+763 
-775 FTEEMQGVS
+775 
-784 ANIQDAIPTPAVDAV
+784 NIQDAIPTPAVDAV

-809 LAAANAGNSGGSY
+809 LAAANAGNGGGSY

>member
-111 QLTQLD
+111 QLVQLD
-117 KGLGDTEDALNDA
+117 KGLGDTEDALSDA

-150 IDGVKQLA
+150 LDGVKQLA

-174 VKAETAAFDQTFGS
+174 VKAETSAFDQTFGN

-201 SESGILQTRLN
+201 AESGILQTRLN

-277 SATEATRNAAAM
+277 SATETTRNAAAM

-404 GIGAGFVTWNVVS
+404 GIGAGFVAWNVVS

-425 IQTAQKA
+425 IQAAQKA

-442 LHVVMNATPVGAVI
+442 LNVIMNANPIGAVI

-481 AIWNK
+481 AIWDK
-486 IKAVFVDV
+486 IKAVFVGV
-494 GGAAKE
+494 GGTAKE

-528 KDIVRGLWEG
+528 KDLIDNFISG
-538 IKSMGSWLKDQVSG
+538 IKSKLSALADS
-552 FVGGIVDNVKGVLGI
+552 VKGVAQ
-567 HSPSTVF
+567 TVRDFIGFSEPKKGPLSNFHTYAPDMMSLF
-574 AGIGEYMM
+574 AGGI
-582 QGLSIGLVNSSGK
+582 QDNLWRVQDQLNSMG
-595 VMETI
+595 
-600 GDIVSEVKTR
+600 
-610 FSSLS
+610 
-615 DIFGTRQD
+615 
-623 IADLQ
+623 
-628 YQLWEMTG
+628 
-636 GKNAS
+636 
-641 EIDKYNRK
+641 
-649 MEALSKQE
+649 
-657 KDQAAI
+657 
-663 VEAAEAAYKAV
+663 
-674 VSQYGENSKESYEYQ
+674 
-689 KTLLQEQI
+689 
-697 AYQKLIETMNQYREE
+697 
-712 SRELRV
+712 
-718 GDSIASGIVASTKKA
+718 
-733 VSAATSLT
+733 
-741 AKLVDTVKSNL
+741 
-752 GIHSPSTVFAG
+752 
-763 IGENMALGLGKG
+763 
-775 FTEEMQGVS
+775 